1 MNELINYLF
10 HDFTTNPT
18 AELNELLESREGLDM
33 EAMRV
38 AFAAGYAA
46 AQKVQTAKYLHAVQ
60 NHQRRTRE
68 AATV

>member
-1 MNELINYLF
+1 MNELL
-10 HDFTTNPT
+10 D
-18 AELNELLESREGLDM
+18 SREGLDM